1 MPALNAFAAHPEIRD
16 ALATV
21 GETLRQVTVEVGNG
35 ARSHGSGVI
44 WSDDGLIITNA
55 HVVSD
60 SEPTVELWN
69 GRTLPGRI
77 IRHDPARDLAALR
90 IAAHGLPAAVPADP
104 RELKPG
110 ALVLAMGHP
119 FGVRGA
125 LSLGV
130 LHSRSQQGRGARA
143 RWLRADLRLAPGNSG
158 GPLADVSGRVLGLN
172 TMIVDGLA
180 YAIPSTAVTRFMSAE
195 GDRAVLGVVVR
206 PVPLRGRRGGVGF
219 LVLDVAQ
226 GSGAAEAGLG
236 IGDVLTAIAGVPF
249 SDPAAL
255 AAALEEARPGDRLRV
270 ELVRGFERITR
281 EIGLGRVPARPR
293 AA

>member
-55 HVVSD
+55 HVVSG
-60 SEPTVELWN
+60 SEATVELWN
-69 GRTLPGRI
+69 GRALPGRI

-104 RELKPG
+104 QQLKPG

-130 LHSRSQQGRGARA
+130 LHSGSQQGRGARA

-158 GPLADVSGRVLGLN
+158 GPLADVGGRVLGLN
-172 TMIVDGLA
+172 TMIVNGLA
-180 YAIPSTAVTRFMSAE
+180 YAIPSTAITRFMSAE

-206 PVPLRGRRGGVGF
+206 PVALRGRRGGVGF

-255 AAALEEARPGDRLRV
+255 AAALEEAQPGDRLQV

-281 EIGLGRVPARPR
+281 EIALGRVPARPR

>member
-104 RELKPG
+104 QQLKPG

-130 LHSRSQQGRGARA
+130 LHSGSQQGRGARA

-158 GPLADVSGRVLGLN
+158 GPLADVGGRVLGLN
-172 TMIVDGLA
+172 TMIVNGLA
-180 YAIPSTAVTRFMSAE
+180 YAIPSTAITRFMSAE

-206 PVPLRGRRGGVGF
+206 PVALRGRRGGVGF

-255 AAALEEARPGDRLRV
+255 AAALEEAQPGDRLQV

-281 EIGLGRVPARPR
+281 EIALGRVPARPR

>member
-16 ALATV
+16 ALASV
-21 GETLRQVTVEVGNG
+21 GEALRQVTVEVGNG
-35 ARSHGSGVI
+35 VRSHGSGVI

-104 RELKPG
+104 RDLKPG

-130 LHSRSQQGRGARA
+130 LHSGSQQGRGARA

-158 GPLADVSGRVLGLN
+158 GPLADVTGRVLGLN
-172 TMIVDGLA
+172 TMIVNGLA
-180 YAIPSTAVTRFMSAE
+180 YAIPSTAVIRFMSAE

-255 AAALEEARPGDRLRV
+255 AAALEEAQPGDRLQV

-281 EIGLGRVPARPR
+281 EIALGRVPARPR

>member
-16 ALATV
+16 ALASV

-44 WSDDGLIITNA
+44 WSDDGLVITNA

-69 GRTLPGRI
+69 GRTLPARI

-90 IAAHGLPAAVPADP
+90 VAAHGLPAAVPADP
-104 RELKPG
+104 GELKPG

-130 LHSRSQQGRGARA
+130 LHSGSQQGRGARA

-158 GPLADVSGRVLGLN
+158 GPLADVRGRVLGLN

-180 YAIPSTAVTRFMSAE
+180 YAIPSPAVARFMSAE
-195 GDRAVLGVVVR
+195 GDQAVLGVVVR

-219 LVLDVAQ
+219 LVLDVAP
-226 GSGAAEAGLG
+226 GSGAAAAGLG
-236 IGDVLTAIAGVPF
+236 IGDVLTAIAGAPF
-249 SDPAAL
+249 ADPAAL
-255 AAALEEARPGDRLRV
+255 AAALDEALPGDRVQV
-270 ELVRGFERITR
+270 EFVRGFERITR
-281 EIGLGRVPARPR
+281 EIALGRVPARPR

>member
-21 GETLRQVTVEVGNG
+21 GEALRQVTVEVGNG

-60 SEPTVELWN
+60 SEPMVELWN

-255 AAALEEARPGDRLRV
+255 AAALEEAQPGDRLQV

-281 EIGLGRVPARPR
+281 EIALGRVPARPR